1 MPSGASSKRLVRIVV
16 LSNAAAGAEKQALAL
31 SARLRDRLLRHPVAV
46 RGDGDA
52 GGGVS
57 CVRVPFH
64 SNSIAHKLPPL
75 LQVATARLMGN
86 MFFGYDLSD
95 ACKVQL
101 QDGHEDGNDAAITK
115 SMDGKQPA
123 PLNVV
128 VGCGRTTV
136 ALCATLKLMARHPSD
151 IFNIQ
156 IQHPRVPLSWFD
168 AVVAPRHDFPNEYLS
183 RHSKQ
188 LHLTTGTVHDISK
201 ELLAEQTEQWRG
213 KLDTYMQQQKKKT
226 GRRRACVVWLI
237 GGPCRGF
244 AFTEQEAHA
253 MVKQF
258 VSVLKSIALGQGD
271 DGNSVAVFAT
281 FSRRTPAKVT
291 NRSSMSYWSSSKRAA
306 GCASKPLMLV
316 LLLCYGRSSRSSTAT
331 FTRASRKRISSSSGT
346 ARVRTRIMRSWGSR
360 RLSSRP
366 PTRSR

>member
-1 MPSGASSKRLVRIVV
+1 MPSGGASKRLVRIVV

-46 RGDGDA
+46 RGDGGA

-64 SNSIAHKLPPL
+64 SDSIAHKLPPL
-75 LQVATARLMGN
+75 LQAAAARLTGN
-86 MFFGYDLSD
+86 VFFGYDLSD

-101 QDGHEDGNDAAITK
+101 QDGHDDGNDAAVAK

-128 VGCGRTTV
+128 IGCGRTTV

-168 AVVAPRHDFPNEYLS
+168 AVVAPRHDFPNEHLS
-183 RHSKQ
+183 AGARHSKQ

-201 ELLAEQTEQWRG
+201 ELLAQQTERWRE
-213 KLDTYMQQQKKKT
+213 KLDTYMQQQQKT
-226 GRRRACVVWLI
+226 KRRRTCVAWLI

-258 VSVLKSIALGQGD
+258 VSVLKSTTLGQGD
-271 DGNSVAVFAT
+271 DGNSVAVFVT
-281 FSRRTPAKVT
+281 FSRRTPVKVT
-291 NRSSMSYWSSSKRAA
+291 NRSSMSYWSSSKKLP
-306 GCASKPLMLV
+306 GVPASH
-316 LLLCYGRSSRSSTAT
+316 
-331 FTRASRKRISSSSGT
+331 
-346 ARVRTRIMRSWGSR
+346 
-360 RLSSRP
+360 
-366 PTRSR
+366 